1 MKILCIY
8 WYTIRALCFI
18 LSMLDE
24 LGKLK
29 RRNSELT
36 VALERKNG
44 VLHLEKSLSRTFKEN
59 LELARNEKA
68 DELMRAISLVK
79 SHVEVGSERRNG
91 VRVLSSDE
99 PSLTFGTHFKSFF
112 RTSENN
118 LSVPTVAPSEIDI
131 KKKIDVIDDDDKSFS
146 SENGSLISELEGD
159 GDVSG
164 DDA

>member
-1 MKILCIY
+1 
-8 WYTIRALCFI
+8 
-18 LSMLDE
+18 MLDE
-24 LGKLK
+24 LEKLK

-99 PSLTFGTHFKSFF
+99 PSFSVGSHFKSFF
-112 RTSENN
+112 KTADNN
-118 LSVPTVAPSEIDI
+118 LSVSTVAPPEMGITKNKDS
-131 KKKIDVIDDDDKSFS
+131 IDDDEKSFS
-146 SENGSLISELEGD
+146 SENGSLLSELEGD
-159 GDVSG
+159 S